1 MPKGMIGGG
10 PVVIIDKENLRIV
23 NVFMEQ

>member
-1 MPKGMIGGG
+1 MIGGG